1 MKNKIIKILFLF
13 VFSLFFI
20 SISSYVFAF
29 DSVTFG
35 YNIDGEKLEFPDI
48 ASIPVEHSYD
58 NFVIFKR
65 DGLITLLF
73 TNYYKLDDNLNGY
86 NPSFTGNGN
95 LNVRG
100 YERYDL
106 IDNNWTYKGYS
117 SGISIGNNFSNVY
130 FKSIYY
136 STIDLRNIIRNDLDE
151 YPIVYFSDNEYGGP
165 SFKNPFFVTTSEEL
179 SSGKFTLKINAGD
192 LSYNI
197 NSKFYLHIDEGYD
210 IGDGTFN
217 YIRKKSY
224 CLDQDSSYWLG
235 DGITDFYHFPSDK
248 LGIDLSSGKA
258 YSFVLSYSDEIYDS
272 IKFQVG
278 NLSPEDEEKNK
289 DDYDKQLK
297 EEQNK
302 KLDETNKQ
310 LEEQNKTNKNIFE
323 KIGDIFNILNPFSKD
338 FFAYKLVDLFLNM
351 LKSLF
356 IPSDDFF
363 TNWIDDINTYFGD
376 TFGILYYPFE
386 LLIKVLNKIS
396 SLNDSTSAVI
406 NIPEFKLMDTT
417 LLGGY
422 TYDFNSILSND
433 TFKQIH
439 DVYLYI
445 VDVILWLGCVLL
457 CKNFIKFIFGGIDD
471 SYNEI
476 TTDLD
481 VNDTSYKNYSKHQEN
496 KQRYKQEHRGG
507 NR

>member
-1 MKNKIIKILFLF
+1 MKNKVIKILFIF
-13 VFSLFFI
+13 IFSLFFI
-20 SISSYVFAF
+20 SISSYVAAF
-29 DSVTFG
+29 DSVRYG
-35 YNIDGEKLEFPDI
+35 YNIYGDKLEIPDF
-48 ASIPVEHSYD
+48 SSLDSSGRTEVT
-58 NFVIFKR
+58 IFKHPISNVIYCIFHDTYLYPTGEHVPSSAR
-65 DGLITLLF
+65 APADASSIDNGYTSF
-73 TNYYKLDDNLNGY
+73 NNSYYYKFVDNSWVFVNSY
-86 NPSFTGNGN
+86 NSPTHFSFCP
-95 LNVRG
+95 L
-100 YERYDL
+100 
-106 IDNNWTYKGYS
+106 S
-117 SGISIGNNFSNVY
+117 
-130 FKSIYY
+130 SIYY
-136 STIDLRNIIRNDLDE
+136 STCDIYNVSDFESEPLYYAENNYSDL
-151 YPIVYFSDNEYGGP
+151 V
-165 SFKNPFFVTTSEEL
+165 FKNPYFVTTSQEL
-179 SSGKFTLKINAGD
+179 SSGRFTLKINAGD
-192 LSYNI
+192 LSYSSN
-197 NSKFYLHIDEGYD
+197 KFYLHIDEGYN

-258 YSFVLSYSDEIYDS
+258 YSFVLSYGNEIYDN

-278 NLSPEDEEKNK
+278 NLSFEDEEKNK

-363 TNWIDDINTYFGD
+363 TKWIDDINSYFGD

-386 LLIKVLNKIS
+386 LLIKFLNKIS
-396 SLNDSTSAVI
+396 SLNDSTSAII
-406 NIPEFKLMDTT
+406 NIPEFKFMDTT

-476 TTDLD
+476 TNDLD
-481 VNDTSYKNYSKHQEN
+481 TNDTSYKSYSKYQEN
-496 KQRYKQEHRGG
+496 KQRYKQEHKGG
-507 NR
+507 K